1 MMPAEKVGVHGW
13 ECRGHAANRA
23 KVRSFSPYTICMGT
37 GRLSWLA
44 LAATLLLIP
53 SLLFSQ
59 SLSCCGL
66 RSAFSLAFSRHAVDQ
81 APHASRSCD
90 HCHNPLCIPAPVDD
104 ASASYYRPSHS
115 CCHQGL
121 LTEDFGVPASEKADS
136 SPTAKN
142 GQAFMPVVER
152 IARISAIPNPG
163 GETGSP
169 PLFLKNRSLL
179 L

>member
-1 MMPAEKVGVHGW
+1 MPGPCGQSGKSPQLFPVYYLHGYRSTFMVGAGRNVAPHPF
-13 ECRGHAANRA
+13 AA
-23 KVRSFSPYTICMGT
+23 F
-37 GRLSWLA
+37 
-44 LAATLLLIP
+44 
-53 SLLFSQ
+53 LFSQ
-59 SLSCCGL
+59 SLSCRGL
-66 RSAFSLAFSRHAVDQ
+66 RSASCLAFSRHAVDQ
-81 APHASRSCD
+81 APHASRSCN